1 MNIEQYVDCVYFVH
15 LINKSMF
22 LRIKNIPKLSWS
34 SKSSSN
40 FKPSLKTL
48 FYLCL
53 GLFFFGFGE
62 GLLIVSG
69 IGASPWNV
77 LHQGIAVNLNLSVG
91 TIAFL
96 VSFLVLLLWF
106 FLDQKMGL
114 GTIINFIIIA
124 IMIDVTIHYFE
135 KPEVFFL
142 QFLMVVVGVLI
153 IGFGTAM
160 YLIANLGAGPRDGL
174 MTGLQKKTNA
184 PIALVRA
191 CIEIIV
197 VVLGWF
203 LGGIAGIGT
212 LLFAFGVGP
221 AVALNLHFFSKISK

>member
-1 MNIEQYVDCVYFVH
+1 MD
-15 LINKSMF
+15 
-22 LRIKNIPKLSWS
+22 
-34 SKSSSN
+34 
-40 FKPSLKTL
+40 
-48 FYLCL
+48 
-53 GLFFFGFGE
+53 
-62 GLLIVSG
+62 
-69 IGASPWNV
+69 
-77 LHQGIAVNLNLSVG
+77 
-91 TIAFL
+91 
-96 VSFLVLLLWF
+96 
-106 FLDQKMGL
+106 
-114 GTIINFIIIA
+114 
-124 IMIDVTIHYFE
+124 
-135 KPEVFFL
+135 FL

-221 AVALNLHFFSKISK
+221 AVALNLHFFSKIPK

>member
-1 MNIEQYVDCVYFVH
+1 
-15 LINKSMF
+15 MF
-22 LRIKNIPKLSWS
+22 LQIKNIPKLSWS
-34 SKSSSN
+34 SKSPTN
-40 FKPSLKTL
+40 FKPSFKTL

-53 GLFFFGFGE
+53 GLIFFGFGE

-77 LHQGIAVNLNLSVG
+77 LHQGIALNFGLSIG

-106 FLDQKMGL
+106 FLDQKIGM

-124 IMIDVTIHYFE
+124 IMIDVTIYYFD
-135 KPEVFFL
+135 KPNKFFL
-142 QFLMVVVGVLI
+142 QLI
-153 IGFGTAM
+153 MIFAGILIVGFGTAM

-184 PIALVRA
+184 PIALVRTS
-191 CIEIIV
+191 IEIIV
-197 VVLGWF
+197 VLLGWF
-203 LGGIAGIGT
+203 LGGIVGVGTLFYALGIGP
-212 LLFAFGVGP
+212 V
-221 AVALNLHFFSKISK
+221 VALCLYLFKHGLK

>member
-212 LLFAFGVGP
+212 LLFAFGIGP
-221 AVALNLHFFSKISK
+221 AVALSLFFFSKID

>member
-1 MNIEQYVDCVYFVH
+1 
-15 LINKSMF
+15 MF

-34 SKSSSN
+34 SKSPAN
-40 FKPSLKTL
+40 FKPSLQTL

-53 GLFFFGFGE
+53 GLVFFGFGE
-62 GLLIVSG
+62 GLLIVSS

-77 LHQGIAVNLNLSVG
+77 LHQGIATYLNLSVG

-106 FLDQKMGL
+106 FLNQKIGL

-124 IMIDVTIHYFE
+124 IMIDVTIYYFE
-135 KPEVFFL
+135 KPEIFFL
-142 QFLMVVVGVLI
+142 QFLMVVAGVLI

-191 CIEIIV
+191 CIEITV
-197 VVLGWF
+197 VVLGWL

-212 LLFAFGVGP
+212 LLFAFGIGP
-221 AVALNLHFFSKISK
+221 AVAISLHSFSKLKKN

>member
-1 MNIEQYVDCVYFVH
+1 
-15 LINKSMF
+15 MF
-22 LRIKNIPKLSWS
+22 LQIKNIPKLSWS
-34 SKSSSN
+34 SKSPTN
-40 FKPSLKTL
+40 FKPSFKTL

-53 GLFFFGFGE
+53 GLIFFGFGE

-77 LHQGIAVNLNLSVG
+77 LHQGIALNFGLSIG

-106 FLDQKMGL
+106 FLDQKIGM

-124 IMIDVTIHYFE
+124 IMIDVTIYYFD
-135 KPEVFFL
+135 KPNEFFL
-142 QFLMVVVGVLI
+142 QLI
-153 IGFGTAM
+153 MIFAGILIVGFGTAM

-184 PIALVRA
+184 PIALVRTS
-191 CIEIIV
+191 IEIIV
-197 VVLGWF
+197 VLLGWF
-203 LGGIAGIGT
+203 LGGIVGVGTLFYALGIGP
-212 LLFAFGVGP
+212 V
-221 AVALNLHFFSKISK
+221 VALCLYLLKRGLK

>member
-1 MNIEQYVDCVYFVH
+1 
-15 LINKSMF
+15 MF

-34 SKSSSN
+34 SNSPTN
-40 FKPSLKTL
+40 FKPSFKTL

-53 GLFFFGFGE
+53 GLVLFGFGE

-69 IGASPWNV
+69 VGASPWNV
-77 LHQGIAVNLNLSVG
+77 LHQGVAINLDLSVG

-106 FLDQKMGL
+106 FLDQKIGM

-124 IMIDVTIHYFE
+124 IMIDVTILFFK
-135 KPEVFFL
+135 KPDLFFF
-142 QFLMVVVGVLI
+142 QFVMVIVGILI
-153 IGFGTAM
+153 VGLGTAM

-174 MTGLQKKTNA
+174 MTGLQKKTKA

-197 VVLGWF
+197 VLLGWF
-203 LGGIAGIGT
+203 LGGIVGIGT
-212 LLFAFGVGP
+212 FLFAFGIGP
-221 AVALNLHFFSKISK
+221 AVAFGLYFFHQKN

>member
-1 MNIEQYVDCVYFVH
+1 
-15 LINKSMF
+15 MF
-22 LRIKNIPKLSWS
+22 LKIKNIPKLSWS
-34 SKSSSN
+34 SKSPTN
-40 FKPSLKTL
+40 FKPKLETL
-48 FYLCL
+48 LYLCL
-53 GLFFFGFGE
+53 GLVLFGFGE

-77 LHQGIAVNLNLSVG
+77 LHQGVAVSLGLTVG

-96 VSFLVLLLWF
+96 VSFLVLLLWY
-106 FLDQKMGL
+106 FLDQKIGM

-124 IMIDVTIHYFE
+124 IMIDVTIYYFD
-135 KPEVFFL
+135 KPNEFFL
-142 QFLMVVVGVLI
+142 QMLMVIVGILI
-153 IGFGTAM
+153 IGFGTTM

-197 VVLGWF
+197 FLAGWF
-203 LGGIAGIGT
+203 LGGTVGIGT
-212 LLFAFGVGP
+212 LLYALGIGP
-221 AVALNLHFFSKISK
+221 SVAANLYLFSLKKFK

>member
-1 MNIEQYVDCVYFVH
+1 
-15 LINKSMF
+15 MF
-22 LRIKNIPKLSWS
+22 LKIKNIPKLSWS
-34 SKSSSN
+34 SKSPTN

-53 GLFFFGFGE
+53 GLIFFGFGE
-62 GLLIVSG
+62 GLLIVST

-77 LHQGIAVNLNLSVG
+77 LHQGIAINLGLSIG

-106 FLDQKMGL
+106 FLDQKIGI

-124 IMIDVTIHYFE
+124 IMIDVTIFFFE
-135 KPEVFFL
+135 KPEEFFS
-142 QFLMVVVGVLI
+142 QFILIVVGILL

-184 PIALVRA
+184 PIALVRVF
-191 CIEIIV
+191 IEVIV
-197 VVLGWF
+197 VLVGWF
-203 LGGIAGIGT
+203 LGGIVGIGT
-212 LLFAFGVGP
+212 LLFAFGIGP
-221 AVALNLHFFSKISK
+221 AVALGLYSFSYNSK

>member
-1 MNIEQYVDCVYFVH
+1 
-15 LINKSMF
+15 MF

-34 SKSSSN
+34 SKSPRN
-40 FKPSLKTL
+40 FKPSFKTL

-53 GLFFFGFGE
+53 GLVFFGFGE

-77 LHQGIAVNLNLSVG
+77 LHQGISINLGLSIG

-106 FLDQKMGL
+106 FLEQKMGI

-124 IMIDVTIHYFE
+124 IMIDVTIFYFE
-135 KPEVFFL
+135 KPETYFS
-142 QFLMVVVGVLI
+142 QFLIVISGILI

-174 MTGLQKKTNA
+174 MTGLQKKTKA
-184 PIALVRA
+184 PVALVRT

-197 VVLGWF
+197 VLLGWF

-212 LLFAFGVGP
+212 LLFAFGIGP
-221 AVALNLHFFSKISK
+221 AVALSLFFFSKID

>member
-1 MNIEQYVDCVYFVH
+1 
-15 LINKSMF
+15 MF

-48 FYLCL
+48 FFLCL

-106 FLDQKMGL
+106 FLDQKMGI

-124 IMIDVTIHYFE
+124 IMIDVTIHYFK

-191 CIEIIV
+191 CIETIV

-221 AVALNLHFFSKISK
+221 AVALNLHFFSKIPK

>member
-1 MNIEQYVDCVYFVH
+1 
-15 LINKSMF
+15 MF
-22 LRIKNIPKLSWS
+22 LQIKKIPKLSWS
-34 SKSSSN
+34 SNSPTN

-53 GLFFFGFGE
+53 GLIFFGFGE

-77 LHQGIAVNLNLSVG
+77 LHQGIAVNLGLSIG

-106 FLDQKMGL
+106 FLDQKIGM

-124 IMIDVTIHYFE
+124 IMIDVTIFYFD
-135 KPEVFFL
+135 KPNEFFL
-142 QFLMVVVGVLI
+142 QLLMVFAGILI
-153 IGFGTAM
+153 VGFGTAM

-184 PIALVRA
+184 PIALVRTS
-191 CIEIIV
+191 IEIV
-197 VVLGWF
+197 VVLFGWS
-203 LGGIAGIGT
+203 LGGIVGIGT
-212 LLFAFGVGP
+212 LFYALCIGP
-221 AVALNLHFFSKISK
+221 VVALCLQIFKKI

>member
-1 MNIEQYVDCVYFVH
+1 
-15 LINKSMF
+15 MF

-34 SKSSSN
+34 SKSPAN

-53 GLFFFGFGE
+53 GLVFFGFGE

-77 LHQGIAVNLNLSVG
+77 LHQGIAVNLDLSVG
-91 TIAFL
+91 TVAFL

-106 FLDQKMGL
+106 FLEQKIGM

-124 IMIDVTIHYFE
+124 IMIDITMFFFN
-135 KPEVFFL
+135 KPDVFFS
-142 QFLMVVVGVLI
+142 QFLMIVTGILI

-174 MTGLQKKTNA
+174 MTGLQKKTKA
-184 PIALVRA
+184 PIALVRG
-191 CIEIIV
+191 CIEIV
-197 VVLGWF
+197 VVFFGWL

-212 LLFAFGVGP
+212 LFFAFGIGP
-221 AVALNLHFFSKISK
+221 AIALALFFFSKIRKKN

>member
-1 MNIEQYVDCVYFVH
+1 MLLNI
-15 LINKSMF
+15 KT
-22 LRIKNIPKLSWS
+22 IPKLSWS
-34 SKSSSN
+34 SKSPSN

-53 GLFFFGFGE
+53 GLIFFGFGE

-77 LHQGIAVNLNLSVG
+77 LHQGIAISLSLSVG

-96 VSFLVLLLWF
+96 VSFLVLLLWY
-106 FLDQKMGL
+106 FLDQKIGM

-124 IMIDVTIHYFE
+124 IMIDVTIYYFD
-135 KPEVFFL
+135 KPTEFRFQL
-142 QFLMVVVGVLI
+142 LI
-153 IGFGTAM
+153 IFAGILLVGFGTAM

-184 PIALVRA
+184 PIALVRTS
-191 CIEIIV
+191 IEIIV
-197 VVLGWF
+197 VLLGWF
-203 LGGIAGIGT
+203 LGGIVGIGT
-212 LLFAFGVGP
+212 LFYALGIGP
-221 AVALNLHFFSKISK
+221 AIAIFLYLFSKSPK

>member
-1 MNIEQYVDCVYFVH
+1 
-15 LINKSMF
+15 MF

-34 SKSSSN
+34 SNSPTN

-62 GLLIVSG
+62 GLLVVSG

-77 LHQGIAVNLNLSVG
+77 LHQGIAINLDLSVG

-96 VSFLVLLLWF
+96 VSFLVLMLWF
-106 FLDQKMGL
+106 FLDQKIGL

-124 IMIDVTIHYFE
+124 IMIDVTIYFFE
-135 KPEVFFL
+135 KPVTFFS
-142 QFLMVVVGVLI
+142 QFLIVIAGILI
-153 IGFGTAM
+153 IGFGTAI

-174 MTGLQKKTNA
+174 MTGLQKKTNY

-191 CIEIIV
+191 CLEIIV
-197 VVLGWF
+197 VLLGWF
-203 LGGIAGIGT
+203 LGGIVGIGT
-212 LLFAFGVGP
+212 LLFAFGIGP
-221 AVALNLHFFSKISK
+221 SVALSLNFFSKTKK

>member
-1 MNIEQYVDCVYFVH
+1 
-15 LINKSMF
+15 MF

-34 SKSSSN
+34 SKSPRN
-40 FKPSLKTL
+40 FKPSFKTL

-53 GLFFFGFGE
+53 GLVFFGFGE

-77 LHQGIAVNLNLSVG
+77 LHQGISINLGLSIG

-106 FLDQKMGL
+106 FLEQKMGI

-124 IMIDVTIHYFE
+124 IMIDVTIFYFE
-135 KPEVFFL
+135 KPETYFS
-142 QFLMVVVGVLI
+142 QFLIVIAGILI

-174 MTGLQKKTNA
+174 MTGLQKKTKA
-184 PIALVRA
+184 PIALVRT

-197 VVLGWF
+197 VLLGWF

-212 LLFAFGVGP
+212 LLFAFGIGP
-221 AVALNLHFFSKISK
+221 AVSAGLFYISAIVKK